1 MPFVAA
7 CTLDAAIALNGLGVS
22 KHYGSNECSK

>member
-7 CTLDAAIALNGLGVS
+7 STFNAAIAVNGLGVS